1 MGNCESNNNRNKQ
14 AKKVTRPF
22 VKNEANKNIEN
33 NKKKN
38 MIEECIIKN
47 YDHLDF
53 LPSLNPF
60 EKFESYSNI
69 AKSICKL
76 EIGNRKGT
84 GFLLEFL
91 IDQELFFCLI
101 SNEHIIEKK
110 FIKSNTTLYV
120 SYDIENKMAKIILDE
135 KERYIKSFEKD
146 YCLDITIVEILDKD
160 NIFENYFLYGGFEIR
175 AEEIINCHIYIPQY
189 PYGEELVSD
198 KGDIKEIK
206 GYELTHLA
214 NTEHGSSGSSILF
227 EKTNIIIGIHKGC
240 NTAKT
245 ENYGNLIYPAIN
257 IIEKDIRIKRY
268 NGKYED
274 GIYIYGDGKYYL
286 GNLKMIYQME
296 KE

>member
-1 MGNCESNNNRNKQ
+1 
-14 AKKVTRPF
+14 
-22 VKNEANKNIEN
+22 
-33 NKKKN
+33 

-60 EKFESYSNI
+60 EKLESCSNV

-110 FIKSNTTLYV
+110 FIKSNTTLYI

-135 KERYIKSFEKD
+135 KERYIKSFKKD
-146 YCLDITIVEILDKD
+146 YCLDITVVEIIDKD

-175 AEEIINCHIYIPQY
+175 AE
-189 PYGEELVSD
+189 
-198 KGDIKEIK
+198 
-206 GYELTHLA
+206 
-214 NTEHGSSGSSILF
+214 
-227 EKTNIIIGIHKGC
+227 
-240 NTAKT
+240 
-245 ENYGNLIYPAIN
+245 
-257 IIEKDIRIKRY
+257 
-268 NGKYED
+268 
-274 GIYIYGDGKYYL
+274 
-286 GNLKMIYQME
+286 
-296 KE
+296 